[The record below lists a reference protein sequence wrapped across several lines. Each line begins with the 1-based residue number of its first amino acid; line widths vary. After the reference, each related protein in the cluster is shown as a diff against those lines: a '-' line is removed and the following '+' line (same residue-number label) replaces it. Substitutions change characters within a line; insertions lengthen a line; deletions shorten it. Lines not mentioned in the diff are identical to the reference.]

1 MEAQSL
7 VLLKDGL
14 NRYGVTAREVNI
26 SAIARHLEMVV
37 EWNERMNLTAI
48 LAERD
53 MILKHVIDSATAL
66 TSVKLAAGTKLLDV
80 GTGAGFPGVVLKCL
94 EPQAHVVL
102 LESLGK
108 RCTFL
113 EAVGQE
119 VIDQLPEPRGKYEVV
134 WSRAEDA
141 GKDVRFREQFDVVI
155 ARAVAELRVLSE
167 YCLPF
172 CRVGGEFLA
181 MKGPTASEE
190 LAKAEEAIA
199 KLGGAVAEVREVELP
214 EQAGI
219 RTLIRVKK
227 ERATPKAYPRKAGTP
242 AKSPL

>member
-1 MEAQSL
+1 MEERNLA
-7 VLLKDGL
+7 LLKDGL
-14 NRYGVTAREVNI
+14 RTVGVAVTDGMIA
-26 SAIARHLEMVV
+26 AITRHLELVA

-53 MILKHVIDSATAL
+53 MVLKHVLDSALAL
-66 TSVKLAAGTKLLDV
+66 ELIKLRPGTRLVDV
-80 GTGAGFPGVVLKCL
+80 GTGAGFPGVVLKCIHP
-94 EPQAHVVL
+94 EIGVVL

-113 EAVGQE
+113 EAVGKE
-119 VIDQLPEPRGKYEVV
+119 VVEGLPQPRGAYEVL

-141 GKDVRFREQFDVVI
+141 GRNPKYREQFDIVT

-167 YCLPF
+167 YCLPL

-181 MKGPTASEE
+181 MKGPTAREE
-190 LAKAEEAIA
+190 LGSAEIA
-199 KLGGAVAEVREVELP
+199 MATLGGVVTEVREIELP
-214 EQAGI
+214 EDAGV
-219 RTLIRVKK
+219 RTLIRIKK
-227 ERATPKAYPRKAGTP
+227 ERSTPSAYPRKAGTP